1 MSANLELWQTEWC
14 PSSHRVRQRLT
25 ELGLSFTARQV
36 PVEREARTELEAK
49 TGARTIPVLVADADV
64 VCGEPAILAYLDE
77 RFTEP
82 VDAVSQRE
90 RAAKAR
96 REELEDDDHRRRQP
110 RPGHGSQRGSDRGQ
124 PVTRI

>member
-64 VCGEPAILAYLDE
+64 VCGEPAILAYLDG

-82 VDAVSQRE
+82 VGAVSQRE
-90 RAAKAR
+90 RAARQDETSWTSRPKSEHLAAVV
-96 REELEDDDHRRRQP
+96 DHA
-110 RPGHGSQRGSDRGQ
+110 
-124 PVTRI
+124 TRA